1 MKNFLVIVFIFIYFS
16 GYSQILNQSRGFTNP
31 SNLKKIET
39 NTDFINGKPTYCEIK
54 IDDSLVYQ
62 IKINK
67 FIQTVVNTDGTPEWF
82 VEYYGVSKGRKVYLR
97 AFSSIKSPYSFE
109 TFTADYLEELVKK

>member
-1 MKNFLVIVFIFIYFS
+1 MKNFLTIVFIFIYFS

-31 SNLKKIET
+31 SNLKRIET
-39 NTDFINGKPTYCEIK
+39 NTDFVNGKPVYCEIK

-67 FIQTVVNTDGTPEWF
+67 FIQTVVNTDGTVTINIEIYCF
-82 VEYYGVSKGRKVYLR
+82 TNIQVY
-97 AFSSIKSPYSFE
+97 I
-109 TFTADYLEELVKK
+109 